1 MISKSKKGAFLRR
14 AALAGTAL
22 SFVAL
27 APAFASGVGSNTST
41 WVGAPGSGTTVA
53 SATSGANSFT
63 VGGVGVTT
71 KGTNANVVITTG
83 SDGLQVASGQTLTI
97 TAEAA
102 TGAATAPNGISTLIV
117 DNSGTASDIAGALI
131 YNVSGVTGG
140 AKGAAGIDNL
150 YIANQDGVTVGA
162 AGSINVNVAF
172 NSSGANTYTNASSI
186 YLEGYN
192 ATSALTNFNGSGA
205 LGIGNGTGNITV
217 ASGASFNGYA
227 AGKNGTGTADVI
239 VAGAGS
245 INIGTS
251 GATTAVSVANG
262 GSLNV
267 YAGLQD
273 NGTTSA
279 AALATGAVVTINGTI
294 NTTGAGNANVYG
306 QESIVAN
313 NANLM
318 APANGTT
325 TGTLNLW
332 AGYTAPKTNKIAGSS
347 SSITLA
353 GDTTVADL
361 VAMGNVT
368 VAAGST
374 VVADGAIY
382 AGGTFTN
389 NSGAAGSL
397 TLVNN
402 EVTAF
407 GGLVNTAGSQLL
419 WQASGQGGLTLSG
432 GLNNAGI
439 FNIQTTNVAA
449 NNVAANTADSLLVQG
464 NLTNSGLLR
473 SVASNFAFGP
483 YTTGTANADSGL
495 TIALGTAQGIGGY
508 NFINTGTINVA
519 GYAAPSTSN
528 GTTTGGVI
536 NPNLSILAGNIDLQG
551 FVQSYDS
558 AASTSTGLTATSAN
572 SVNADLGDLTLLAT
586 NGLSWV
592 AGPVAGTSVYS
603 GINTGVID
611 FNTQNVVNVVSTL
624 SNAGFMVT
632 AGAVRFL
639 SGGLVDNGISA
650 TTSAAYQSNNDA
662 IITGSNNHLKD
673 PFTGATLNYALSV
686 FPGVSVLAGAN
697 DIVVDT
703 QVDESSASGSVGNN
717 GTSSGS
723 ASQIVYT
730 YGNVNDVGMIGSA
743 VGNATFVVGS
753 MNASNDVIVGAN
765 AGIEVGN
772 GESLTFDF
780 AGNLNNPQG
789 PAENGSTWVYN
800 YLPVSIGNVLPGS
813 TGAINLVLN
822 PVGAAGNYMSN
833 PYVSGAGTA
842 NNAGP
847 YGLLT
852 PGGIGVGNNTNNTL
866 AAQMVNLIVNGDA
879 YVYTGDTGSAT
890 EGSSTTSW
898 GVDPAYGSAA
908 TFAYNSHLVVQ
919 ATGNVVIAG
928 SSEAATGRA
937 VSNGAEKNPVIVDVA
952 NYQSF
957 ETSPAASN
965 SVGGAN
971 ADTTYWPGLV
981 YLRNAGAFSGTGVT
995 SINAAGLISLNANLD
1010 NATYSTL
1017 PTANGG
1023 NGITFA
1029 SDNLVNL
1036 DYNFIMLAANG
1047 SLSFTSQALS
1057 NTLATDFGQYVL
1069 QGSQGTP
1076 AGTISWSQL
1085 ATSGYTVGSNL

>member
-63 VGGVGVTT
+63 VSGVGVTT
-71 KGTNANVVITTG
+71 GGTNANVVITTG
-83 SDGLQVASGQTLTI
+83 SDGVQVASGQTVTI
-97 TAEAA
+97 TAAAA
-102 TGAATAPNGISTLIV
+102 TGAGTVPNGISTLIV
-117 DNSGTASDIAGALI
+117 DNSGTASDIEGALI
-131 YNVSGVTGG
+131 YNVSGVAGG

-172 NSSGANTYTNASSI
+172 NSTGSNAYTNASSI

-205 LGIGNGTGNITV
+205 LGLGNGTGNITV
-217 ASGASFNGYA
+217 ASGASFTGFA
-227 AGKNGTGTADVI
+227 AGASGVGTANVI

-262 GSLNV
+262 GSLDV

-279 AALATGAVVTINGTI
+279 VALATNALVTINGTI
-294 NTTGAGNANVYG
+294 NTTGAGSANVYG
-306 QESIVAN
+306 QENIVAN
-313 NANLM
+313 GASLT
-318 APANGTT
+318 APASATAPT

-332 AGYTAPKTNKIAGSS
+332 AGYTTPNNQIASSS
-347 SSITLA
+347 SSITLT
-353 GDTTVADL
+353 GNTTVANL
-361 VAMGNVT
+361 VASGNIT

-374 VVADGAIY
+374 VVAGGAGAAIF

-389 NSGAAGSL
+389 NSGAGGSL
-397 TLVNN
+397 TLEDNTITAIGGFVN
-402 EVTAF
+402 A
-407 GGLVNTAGSQLL
+407 AASQIL
-419 WQASGQGGLTLSG
+419 WQATGVGALSLGGS
-432 GLNNAGI
+432 LNNAGI
-439 FNIQTTNVAA
+439 FNIQTTNVAG
-449 NNVAANTADSLLVQG
+449 NSGDSLVVG
-464 NLTNSGLLR
+464 GAVTNSGLLR
-473 SVASNFAFGP
+473 SVASNFVFGP
-483 YTTGTANADSGL
+483 YSTATAAADSGL
-495 TIALGTAQGIGGY
+495 SIALGTTQGIGDY

-519 GYAAPSTSN
+519 GYNAE
-528 GTTTGGVI
+528 GGVT
-536 NPNLSILAGNIDLQG
+536 NPNLSIKAGNIDLQG

-572 SVNADLGDLTLLAT
+572 STNADLGDLTLLAT

-592 AGPVAGTSVYS
+592 NGNSVYS
-603 GINTGVID
+603 GINAGVID
-611 FNTQNVVNVVSTL
+611 FNTQNVVTVVSTA

-632 AGAVRFL
+632 GGAVRFL
-639 SGGLVDNGISA
+639 SGGLVDAGTASTVNA
-650 TTSAAYQSNNDA
+650 VHQTNNDA
-662 IITGSNNHLKD
+662 IITGSNNNLMD
-673 PFTGATLNYALSV
+673 PFTGTTLNYALSV
-686 FPGVSVLAGAN
+686 FPGVSVLANSN
-697 DIVVDT
+697 DLVVDT
-703 QVDESSASGSVGNN
+703 QVDESSASGSIGNN

-730 YGNVNDVGMIGSA
+730 YGNVNDVGMIGSVA
-743 VGNATFVVGS
+743 GNATFVVGS
-753 MNASNDVIVGAN
+753 INATNNAVVGTN

-772 GESLTFDF
+772 NENLTFDF
-780 AGNLNNPQG
+780 SGSLNNPQG
-789 PAENGSTWVYN
+789 PAENNSTWVYN
-800 YLPVSIGNVLPGS
+800 YLPVTIGNVAPNNTGS
-813 TGAINLVLN
+813 INLVLN
-822 PVGAAGNYMSN
+822 PVGAAGNYYSN
-833 PYVSGAGTA
+833 PYNANAGTG
-842 NNAGP
+842 NYGGP

-866 AAQMVNLIVNGDA
+866 AAQLVNLIVNGNTF
-879 YVYTGDTGSAT
+879 VYTGDTGSAT
-890 EGSSTTSW
+890 SPVEGTVSTSW
-898 GVDPAYGSAA
+898 GADPAYGSAA

-928 SSEAATGRA
+928 SSEAAT
-937 VSNGAEKNPVIVDVA
+937 SLEKTFGSSTMYVA
-952 NYQSF
+952 DYQLL
-957 ETSPAASN
+957 ETAPYAST
-965 SVGGAN
+965 SAGGAN
-971 ADTTYWPGLV
+971 TAYWPGLV

-1029 SDNLVNL
+1029 TDNLVNL

-1076 AGTISWSQL
+1076 AGTINWGQL